1 MAIYTIV
8 LAAVW
13 QSSGFV
19 MAMFLA
25 GLRGIDN
32 EILKAAQIDG
42 ASNYQLYRRIII
54 PQLRPAFLSAFVVL
68 AHLAIKSYDL
78 VVALTAGGPGRATE
92 MPATFMYSYTFTRNQ
107 MAVGASSAV
116 IMLAMIASVIVPYIY
131 AEIRQGRQR

>member
-1 MAIYTIV
+1 MAIHTIV
-8 LAAVW
+8 IAAVW

-32 EILKAAQIDG
+32 EILKAARIDG
-42 ASNYQLYRRIII
+42 ASGFQLYRRIVI

-107 MAVGASSAV
+107 MGVGASSAV
-116 IMLAMIASVIVPYIY
+116 IMLAMVASVIVPYIY